1 MSHSYYLGT
10 PEHQGMPIST
20 VEREKAADVDATS
33 IACGVT
39 RNMFDALGLT
49 RVPLFMTADYMRYI
63 NILENLEPVVKTKL
77 QNPLLDFEKGTT
89 RPAFCQKGAV
99 ASIVRHNGSNAM
111 KVDFNAKDHTM
122 ATSYTAHAW
131 DGEMYLFDGDITVS
145 EGSEGAVFAL
155 EFCNAKGYIP
165 ASLTMSVQDGNILI
179 GNEKCGLSL
188 TRIAK
193 TGETF
198 NLHMEYTN
206 SEREGY
212 LDVYA
217 NGERVGKVTV
227 SDTGDVTRPAGYP
240 ARAVR
245 YFNFRSE
252 NDIKS
257 TVYYDNMMFYYAK
270 RK

>member
-1 MSHSYYLGT
+1 M
-10 PEHQGMPIST
+10 
-20 VEREKAADVDATS
+20 
-33 IACGVT
+33 
-39 RNMFDALGLT
+39 
-49 RVPLFMTADYMRYI
+49 
-63 NILENLEPVVKTKL
+63 
-77 QNPLLDFEKGTT
+77 
-89 RPAFCQKGAV
+89 
-99 ASIVRHNGSNAM
+99 
-111 KVDFNAKDHTM
+111 
-122 ATSYTAHAW
+122 
-131 DGEMYLFDGDITVS
+131 
-145 EGSEGAVFAL
+145 FAL

-165 ASLTMSVQDGNILI
+165 ASLTMSVQGGNILI

-198 NLHMEYTN
+198 NLHTEYTN

-217 NGERVGKVTV
+217 NGEKIGKVTV

-240 ARAVR
+240 ARAIR
-245 YFNFRSE
+245 YMNFRSE